1 MPSPHKD
8 TTRQRQLAEERF
20 GRPEAGWRLRV
31 YMVIFESDTRAG
43 RAFDI
48 TLLTLILISV
58 AVVMLDVLDCGDPD
72 RVARR
77 KALYESYGF
86 EPLPSNPL
94 RMFLSVSTVRKLI
107 AEEDYMLK
115 KDAALADLA
124 RLGQDFDRG

>member
-58 AVVMLDVLDCGDPD
+58 AVVML
-72 RVARR
+72 
-77 KALYESYGF
+77 
-86 EPLPSNPL
+86 
-94 RMFLSVSTVRKLI
+94 
-107 AEEDYMLK
+107 
-115 KDAALADLA
+115 
-124 RLGQDFDRG
+124 